1 VTEPNR
7 DLALEV
13 EDAQPAP
20 SSDIPETSFD
30 FGVTDPDA
38 PFGRKPDGTPF
49 KRRGKNRPGYD
60 SAQTK
65 GPSGT
70 RTTRSYSGSLE
81 NQLGAFLVTVNAPL
95 MLFASRDAL
104 DPVEIQALAKALDQ
118 EAQRS
123 PRFKKYLQQALA
135 IQGGTSLLLVIAAIA
150 GRRVVRHNLV
160 EVPAPLG
167 NDGVDAA
174 LGGIISMT
182 IAKGPI
188 NPNLFVMPKEAADA

>member
-7 DLALEV
+7 DLALEI
-13 EDAQPAP
+13 EDAPPAK
-20 SSDIPETSFD
+20 DIPETSFD

-60 SAQTK
+60 SIPEK
-65 GPSGT
+65 GSSGP
-70 RTTRSYSGSLE
+70 RAARSYSGGLE
-81 NQLGAFLVTVNAPL
+81 NQIGAFLITVNAPL
-95 MLFASRDAL
+95 MLFASKDAL

-118 EAQRS
+118 EAQRNA
-123 PRFKKYLQQALA
+123 RFKKYLQQALA
-135 IQGGTSLLLVIAAIA
+135 IQGGTSLLLVIAAIV

-167 NDGVDAA
+167 NEGVDAA

-182 IAKGPI
+182 VAKGPI